1 MNNGWCFSRPK
12 LAHAQP
18 EIYLKNHVNTP
29 MQPFHVATH
38 ETQWHSWWWC
48 PDFSL
53 EKKKNT
59 PSRCPHSVVAIGG
72 QTVCSTTPCHSW
84 PPTTL
89 RLLGQ
94 GPNSQIFSSSILH
107 FSHTISLLPL
117 IFLSFFNNKC
127 WIEEGINRKRS
138 E

>member
-38 ETQWHSWWWC
+38 ETQWHSWC
-48 PDFSL
+48 TDFSL
-53 EKKKNT
+53 EKKKT
-59 PSRCPHSVVAIGG
+59 PLHVAHTAWWLSVARPCVAPPHAIHDHQPRYVFWAKV
-72 QTVCSTTPCHSW
+72 QTAKFSPLQSYIF
-84 PPTTL
+84 PTQSL
-89 RLLGQ
+89 SFHL
-94 GPNSQIFSSSILH
+94 FSSVFSITNVEL
-107 FSHTISLLPL
+107 
-117 IFLSFFNNKC
+117 
-127 WIEEGINRKRS
+127 KR